1 MVHHRRRHLE
11 AAHGLARSHES
22 LRFRDTPARTGYHRI
37 PLKSPTQ
44 HESSRCVARDVET
57 LFDIRCSVRENHQS
71 REELAD
77 IGVTTQ
83 SVREMIAGG
92 DYVTIIAV
100 EDARAVGFTMAQIS
114 EGWVFAC
121 FVRPAFEGRGVGRV
135 LMNAAEAGLRSAGV
149 KRVWLS
155 TGPGEHLR
163 AMGFYR
169 HLGWRHDGYLGD
181 GQLRFTK
188 EL

>member
-1 MVHHRRRHLE
+1 M
-11 AAHGLARSHES
+11 
-22 LRFRDTPARTGYHRI
+22 I
-37 PLKSPTQ
+37 C
-44 HESSRCVARDVET
+44 SSREEYD
-57 LFDIRCSVRENHQS
+57 SVRENHQS

-114 EGWVFAC
+114 EG
-121 FVRPAFEGRGVGRV
+121 
-135 LMNAAEAGLRSAGV
+135 
-149 KRVWLS
+149 
-155 TGPGEHLR
+155 
-163 AMGFYR
+163 
-169 HLGWRHDGYLGD
+169 YLED
-181 GQLRFTK
+181 GQFRFTK